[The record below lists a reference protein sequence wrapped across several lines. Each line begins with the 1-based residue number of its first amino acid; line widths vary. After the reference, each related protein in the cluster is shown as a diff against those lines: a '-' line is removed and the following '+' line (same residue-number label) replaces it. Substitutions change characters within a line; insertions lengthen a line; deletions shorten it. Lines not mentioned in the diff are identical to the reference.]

1 MRSVRTAASTSN
13 RIRRSRTAGT
23 RSCASWSEPSG
34 GVSGGT
40 RSPRTNSRARGG
52 NPGVPAFGT
61 SLTAKAGPAV
71 LHRLRRRRQA
81 SPARN
86 PVSIRTCGAQILES
100 PIEPGQGT
108 GANLTGSYPSGD
120 STQVDRESSCRGGV
134 RRHPVGC
141 STCSRARPDHGA
153 LQLRSFEPCCSM
165 VRWYFENRMS
175 AFEASLRGA
184 VKSLTT
190 LIVTVERLAR
200 APFVPDVPRWSRAGG
215 RAS

>member
-23 RSCASWSEPSG
+23 RSCASWSVPSG

-40 RSPRTNSRARGG
+40 RSPRTNSRARRG

-108 GANLTGSYPSGD
+108 GADLTGSGPEWGQHAGRPRVFLPWWGTAPPRRVLDLFQGTTRLLVPYNYAHS
-120 STQVDRESSCRGGV
+120 RLGV
-134 RRHPVGC
+134 PWF
-141 STCSRARPDHGA
+141 GA
-153 LQLRSFEPCCSM
+153 TLR
-165 VRWYFENRMS
+165 
-175 AFEASLRGA
+175 
-184 VKSLTT
+184 
-190 LIVTVERLAR
+190 
-200 APFVPDVPRWSRAGG
+200 
-215 RAS
+215 